1 MDIKHATIK
10 PLLFALALLPG
21 VALADEHC
29 KFSQPQAMDLALA
42 GVKAVVFEVNSHDL
56 RLQASPGARAA
67 LSGRACASSQDLLGQ
82 LSLTQEKVG
91 DKLVVRLQRESRGL
105 NIGFGSSYAWLDITG
120 TLPDT
125 LLVQLKV
132 GSGDA
137 SLSGAQAMS
146 ADVGSGDVKARDIK
160 ALATA
165 AVGSGDIELDNVGAL
180 HVVSI
185 GSGDARVGGGR
196 GGVLQACEAGLQ
208 VGLLAEATWRSTAS
222 ARATPTSAAS
232 AARSASAPWARATCA
247 CAMPAACG
255 SGTAAAVR
263 STTPASAAP
272 WNCRKSGDIP
282 FLPAT
287 EALP

>member
-105 NIGFGSSYAWLDITG
+105 NIGFGSSYAWLDISG

-165 AVGSGDIELDNVGAL
+165 AVGSGDIELDNVGTL

-185 GSGDARVGGGR
+185 GSGDVRVGGVRGDARVGSIGSGDLELR
-196 GGVLQACEAGLQ
+196 DVQGNVEIDSIGSGDADIGGVRGT
-208 VGLLAEATWRSTAS
+208 VGLGTL
-222 ARATPTSAAS
+222 
-232 AARSASAPWARATCA
+232 
-247 CAMPAACG
+247 G
-255 SGTAAAVR
+255 SGDLRVR
-263 STTPASAAP
+263 DAGGL
-272 WNCRKSGDIP
+272 RVRHSGSGSIDHSGIRGTVE
-282 FLPAT
+282 LPKKR
-287 EALP
+287 

>member
-165 AVGSGDIELDNVGAL
+165 AVGSGDIELDNVGTL

-185 GSGDARVGGGR
+185 GSGDVRVGGVRGDARVGSIGSGDLELR
-196 GGVLQACEAGLQ
+196 DVQGNVEIDSIGSGDADIGGVRGT
-208 VGLLAEATWRSTAS
+208 VGLGTL
-222 ARATPTSAAS
+222 
-232 AARSASAPWARATCA
+232 
-247 CAMPAACG
+247 G
-255 SGTAAAVR
+255 SGDLRVR
-263 STTPASAAP
+263 DAGGL
-272 WNCRKSGDIP
+272 RVRHSGSGSIDHSGIRGTVE
-282 FLPAT
+282 LPKKR
-287 EALP
+287 

>member
-185 GSGDARVGGGR
+185 GSGDVRVGGVRGDARVGSIGSGDLELR
-196 GGVLQACEAGLQ
+196 DVQGNVEIDSIGSGDADIGGVRGT
-208 VGLLAEATWRSTAS
+208 VGLGAL
-222 ARATPTSAAS
+222 
-232 AARSASAPWARATCA
+232 
-247 CAMPAACG
+247 G
-255 SGTAAAVR
+255 SGDLRVR
-263 STTPASAAP
+263 DAGGL
-272 WNCRKSGDIP
+272 RVRHSGSGSIDHSGIRGTVE
-282 FLPAT
+282 LPKKR
-287 EALP
+287 

>member
-185 GSGDARVGGGR
+185 GSGDVRVGGVRGDARVGSIGSGDLELRDVQGNVEIDSIGSGDADIGSVR
-196 GGVLQACEAGLQ
+196 GT
-208 VGLLAEATWRSTAS
+208 VGLGTL
-222 ARATPTSAAS
+222 
-232 AARSASAPWARATCA
+232 
-247 CAMPAACG
+247 G
-255 SGTAAAVR
+255 SGDLRVR
-263 STTPASAAP
+263 DAGGL
-272 WNCRKSGDIP
+272 RVRHSGSGSIDHSGIRGTVE
-282 FLPAT
+282 LPKKR
-287 EALP
+287 

>member
-185 GSGDARVGGGR
+185 GSGDARVGGVR
-196 GGVLQACEAGLQ
+196 GDARVGSIGSGDLELRDVQGNVEIDSIGSGDADISGVRGT
-208 VGLLAEATWRSTAS
+208 VGLGTL
-222 ARATPTSAAS
+222 
-232 AARSASAPWARATCA
+232 
-247 CAMPAACG
+247 G
-255 SGTAAAVR
+255 SGDLRVR
-263 STTPASAAP
+263 DAGGL
-272 WNCRKSGDIP
+272 RVRHSGSGSIDHSGIRGTVE
-282 FLPAT
+282 LPKKR
-287 EALP
+287 

>member
-180 HVVSI
+180 HVVSVGSGDVRVDGVRGDARVGSIGSGDLELRDVQGNVEIDSI
-185 GSGDARVGGGR
+185 GSGDADI
-196 GGVLQACEAGLQ
+196 GGVRGT
-208 VGLLAEATWRSTAS
+208 VGLGTL
-222 ARATPTSAAS
+222 
-232 AARSASAPWARATCA
+232 
-247 CAMPAACG
+247 G
-255 SGTAAAVR
+255 SGDLRVR
-263 STTPASAAP
+263 DAGGL
-272 WNCRKSGDIP
+272 RVRHSGSGSIDHSGIRGTVE
-282 FLPAT
+282 LPKKR
-287 EALP
+287 

>member
-180 HVVSI
+180 HVVSVGSGDVRVGGVRGDARVGSIGSGDLELRDVQGNVEIDSI
-185 GSGDARVGGGR
+185 GSGDADI
-196 GGVLQACEAGLQ
+196 GGVRGT
-208 VGLLAEATWRSTAS
+208 VGLGTL
-222 ARATPTSAAS
+222 
-232 AARSASAPWARATCA
+232 
-247 CAMPAACG
+247 G
-255 SGTAAAVR
+255 SGDLRVR
-263 STTPASAAP
+263 DAGGL
-272 WNCRKSGDIP
+272 RVRHSGSGSIDHSGIRGTVE
-282 FLPAT
+282 LPKKR
-287 EALP
+287 

>member
-185 GSGDARVGGGR
+185 GSGDVRVGGVRGDARVGSIGSGDLELRDVQGNVEIDSIGSGDADIGSVR
-196 GGVLQACEAGLQ
+196 GT
-208 VGLLAEATWRSTAS
+208 VGLGTL
-222 ARATPTSAAS
+222 
-232 AARSASAPWARATCA
+232 
-247 CAMPAACG
+247 G
-255 SGTAAAVR
+255 SGDLRVRDAGSLRVRHTGSGSVDHSGIRGAVE
-263 STTPASAAP
+263 
-272 WNCRKSGDIP
+272 
-282 FLPAT
+282 LPKKR
-287 EALP
+287 

>member
-185 GSGDARVGGGR
+185 GSGDVRVGRVRGDARVGSIGSGDLELR
-196 GGVLQACEAGLQ
+196 DVQGNVEIDSIGSGDADIGGVRGT
-208 VGLLAEATWRSTAS
+208 VGLGAL
-222 ARATPTSAAS
+222 
-232 AARSASAPWARATCA
+232 
-247 CAMPAACG
+247 G
-255 SGTAAAVR
+255 SGDLRVR
-263 STTPASAAP
+263 DAGGL
-272 WNCRKSGDIP
+272 RVRHSGSGSIDHSGIRGTVE
-282 FLPAT
+282 LPKKR
-287 EALP
+287 

>member
-56 RLQASPGARAA
+56 RLQASPGARAT

-185 GSGDARVGGGR
+185 GSGDARVGGVR
-196 GGVLQACEAGLQ
+196 GDARVGSIGSGDLELRDVQGNVEIDSIGSGDADISGVRGT
-208 VGLLAEATWRSTAS
+208 VGLGTL
-222 ARATPTSAAS
+222 
-232 AARSASAPWARATCA
+232 
-247 CAMPAACG
+247 G
-255 SGTAAAVR
+255 SGDLRVR
-263 STTPASAAP
+263 DAGGL
-272 WNCRKSGDIP
+272 RVRHSGSGSIDHSGIRGTVE
-282 FLPAT
+282 LPKKR
-287 EALP
+287 

>member
-1 MDIKHATIK
+1 MNIKHTTIK
-10 PLLFALALLPG
+10 PLLLALALLPG
-21 VALADEHC
+21 VALADDHC
-29 KFSQPQAMDLALA
+29 KFSQPQAMDLDLA

-56 RLQASPGARAA
+56 RLQASPAARAA

-91 DKLVVRLQRESRGL
+91 DKLVVRLQRESRGM
-105 NIGFGSSYAWLDITG
+105 NISFGSSYAWLDIAG

-125 LLVQLKV
+125 MMVQLKV

-185 GSGDARVGGGR
+185 GSGDVRVGGVR
-196 GGVLQACEAGLQ
+196 GD
-208 VGLLAEATWRSTAS
+208 AS
-222 ARATPTSAAS
+222 IGSI
-232 AARSASAPWARATCA
+232 
-247 CAMPAACG
+247 G
-255 SGTAAAVR
+255 SGDLELRDVQGNVDIASIGSGDADVGAVR
-263 STTPASAAP
+263 GTVTLGTLG
-272 WNCRKSGDIP
+272 SGDLRVRDAGSLRVRHTGSGSVDHSGIRGAVE
-282 FLPAT
+282 LPKKR
-287 EALP
+287 

>member
-185 GSGDARVGGGR
+185 GSGDVRVGGVRGDARVGSIGSGDLELR
-196 GGVLQACEAGLQ
+196 DVQGNVEIDSIGSGDADIGGVRGT
-208 VGLLAEATWRSTAS
+208 VGLGTL
-222 ARATPTSAAS
+222 
-232 AARSASAPWARATCA
+232 
-247 CAMPAACG
+247 G
-255 SGTAAAVR
+255 SGDLRVR
-263 STTPASAAP
+263 DAGGL
-272 WNCRKSGDIP
+272 RVRHSGSGSIDHSGIRGTVE
-282 FLPAT
+282 LPKKR
-287 EALP
+287 